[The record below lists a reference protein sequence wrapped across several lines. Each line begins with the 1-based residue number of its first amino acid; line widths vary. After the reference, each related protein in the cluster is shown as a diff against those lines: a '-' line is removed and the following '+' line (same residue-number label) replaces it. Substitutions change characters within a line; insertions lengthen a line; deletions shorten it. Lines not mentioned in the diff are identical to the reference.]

1 MDGDVCVRPAALRI
15 GSIAMARVKYRGGT
29 AQSTLPDVQSLFV
42 IGIISFID
50 LRVRLM
56 GLSHKRGEE
65 QTAWE
70 TLRWRGRSDRL
81 LMDILT
87 SFRFGAIFERRN
99 RDENIAIHLLEA
111 DAVLLSFSAAVSS
124 PPPTEK

>member
-1 MDGDVCVRPAALRI
+1 
-15 GSIAMARVKYRGGT
+15 
-29 AQSTLPDVQSLFV
+29 
-42 IGIISFID
+42 
-50 LRVRLM
+50 M
-56 GLSHKRGEE
+56 GLSHKRAEE

-70 TLRWRGRSDRL
+70 TLRWQGRSDRL

-99 RDENIAIHLLEA
+99 RDEDIAIHLLET